1 MEAFM
6 RNFKTDTTSYSEKDI
21 IAILGEKTEFKGIL
35 SFVGTTRIDGKF
47 EGEVITKDTLI
58 VGKTARIKAEIS
70 AGTIITQGKIQGNL
84 VASKKVEIKEG
95 SELIGNIKTPSL
107 NIDENAIFEGS
118 CEMIKKEPKPK
129 SDFDHPTPQTVQGK
143 KLENKHLP

>member
-6 RNFKTDTTSYSEKDI
+6 RNFKNDTKSYSEKEI

-35 SFVGTTRIDGKF
+35 NFVGTTRIDGKF

-58 VGKTARIKAEIS
+58 VGKTAHIKAEIS
-70 AGTIITQGKIQGNL
+70 AGTIITQGKIFGNL

-107 NIDENAIFEGS
+107 NIEENAIFEGS
-118 CEMIKKEPKPK
+118 CEMIKKGPKPK
-129 SDFDHPTPQTVQGK
+129 SNFDQPTSQTVSEKGAGK
-143 KLENKHLP
+143 